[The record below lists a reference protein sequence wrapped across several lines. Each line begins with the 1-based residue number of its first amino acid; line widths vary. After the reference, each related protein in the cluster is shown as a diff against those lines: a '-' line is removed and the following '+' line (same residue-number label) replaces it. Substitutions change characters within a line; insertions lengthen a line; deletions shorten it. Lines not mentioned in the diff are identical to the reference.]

1 MYMKH
6 SPALAYVNQCSIV
19 LFLVTLMAPAEAI
32 FCYLQ
37 VALPQ
42 NLPCARQCVF
52 PTFAKSFRT
61 IKLPRP
67 DKSVAMQQQY
77 AAYSTG
83 LDAILFVLITVR
95 N

>member
-1 MYMKH
+1 MKH

-42 NLPCARQCVF
+42 NLPSTMCTPVRLPYVRQVVQDDKTPKARQKCSNA
-52 PTFAKSFRT
+52 T
-61 IKLPRP
+61 
-67 DKSVAMQQQY
+67 
-77 AAYSTG
+77 
-83 LDAILFVLITVR
+83 AIRCL
-95 N
+95 